1 MIRARKGF
9 TIIELTISM
18 VFISIMILAIAATI
32 ILTADS
38 YNKGLTLKAVTTAG
52 SSVSTDMQRSI
63 GSSMPFSVDAGSPR
77 YVADSF
83 GGRLCLD
90 KYSYIWNYGKAINQG
105 TARNKFTSGT
115 NTIRLSKVPDVG
127 GAYCLNSTSTISP
140 TDAVDL
146 LSSGERNLSIHQFVI
161 ESATTAF
168 DSLSNN
174 RLYNVT
180 FTIGTNVD
188 SAMNADYLSCKQP
201 GVSGA
206 DPAYCS
212 VQQFTFSVVAG
223 NLYQG

>member
-1 MIRARKGF
+1 MIHAKRGF

-18 VFISIMILAIAATI
+18 VFISIMILTIAATI
-32 ILTADS
+32 ILAADS

-63 GSSMPFSVDAGSPR
+63 GSSMPFSVNVGSAR
-77 YVADSF
+77 YVSDTF

-90 KYSYIWNYGKAINQG
+90 KYSYIWNYGKSINQG
-105 TARNKFTSGT
+105 TARNKFTTGT

-127 GAYCLNSTSTISP
+127 GSYCINPNSTIST
-140 TDAVDL
+140 TDAIDL

-161 ESATTAF
+161 ESASTAF
-168 DSLSNN
+168 DQLSNN

-180 FTIGTNVD
+180 FTIGTNVE
-188 SAMNADYLSCKQP
+188 SALNTDYLSCKQP
-201 GVSGA
+201 GESGA

-212 VQQFTFSVVAG
+212 VQQFTFSVVSG